1 MECPDCGGTVS
12 KRAANCPHCGAPI
25 AAGEAHTP
33 TSGDAASTTNGDDQ
47 TAVAPIVQPE
57 PQAGPVLEVKEAKVE
72 LDSSSVIDDSQQ
84 KTNKQQT
91 ENGED
96 RQPFA
101 DWHKQRFSVVHEL
114 PPVVCCVI
122 NCFVWTCGCGFIWIP
137 LWYLY
142 SQADGADFVSKAKS
156 IGKMIPVGQCPSCK
170 ENWVKEVLQK
180 KRIGTRQAHR
190 TVTRKDEHRAMNPK
204 GGDGSTMKVGET
216 RRQEQIS
223 VTVNTYRLTCRCKKC
238 SHTWN
243 ETIAQEL

>member
-1 MECPDCGGTVS
+1 MSDGSQSRTMECPDCGGTVS

-47 TAVAPIVQPE
+47 RA
-57 PQAGPVLEVKEAKVE
+57 
-72 LDSSSVIDDSQQ
+72 
-84 KTNKQQT
+84 T

-96 RQPFA
+96 RQPFV

-114 PPVVCCVI
+114 PPVACCVI

-180 KRIGTRQAHR
+180 KRIGTRQSHR

-223 VTVNTYRLTCRCKKC
+223 VTLNTYRLTCRCKKC
-238 SHTWN
+238 AHTWN
-243 ETIAQEL
+243 ETIAHEL